1 MRNNRRYARAGR
13 SAALRFL
20 AAFFLAALPLG
31 LFGQAA
37 PDSITVEEAVS
48 AALAGNLAVKSMAV
62 ESRIKKRASDL
73 SFNHFLPSVSISG
86 TAAQLN
92 QVTPVL
98 VATAP
103 LPTGTYYAPSRTNLV
118 LGLTI
123 QEVFNATFFGLMD
136 QAAID
141 YQRSLITKAQ
151 AERSVAASV
160 RKIFYQLIVQ
170 DQAIELTRSRLES
183 AKERLRQAEVLYRL
197 GQGTELNYSY
207 ARMGVENLIPD
218 LRSMESARAAGLSQF
233 QEVLG
238 FDPNPAMKLDG
249 NLDVATVPVEGLS
262 ISADDRFDVRQSRQT
277 EKQLESALKIQ
288 RYALLPSLILQYSAD
303 PMLNGPG
310 ETNPLTGGTTSIFDS
325 ANWNQQTGA
334 LSITLSWSLDALLPA
349 STLRVAKAEVQDRLA
364 FARESTVQ
372 ALRASRDDAANQL
385 RAIRDSVEK
394 IGNLT
399 NAVDASKRVYDLTN
413 AAYQLGT
420 GRILD
425 LQDAEVAWQGTRIQL
440 LYERLNLA
448 SLVFDLEAKYQNLEI
463 AKPRAGPK

>member
-1 MRNNRRYARAGR
+1 MRGYSRLFF
-13 SAALRFL
+13 AALT
-20 AAFFLAALPLG
+20 AAALLSIRPLG
-31 LFGQAA
+31 LFAEAA
-37 PDSITVEEAVS
+37 PGSITVDEAVS
-48 AALAGNLAVKSMAV
+48 AALTNNLSVKSVAV

-73 SFNHFLPSVSISG
+73 SFNHFLPSVSMSG

-92 QVTPVL
+92 QVSPVIVGQTPAKDL
-98 VATAP
+98 VYY
-103 LPTGTYYAPSRTNLV
+103 PTSKTNLI
-118 LGLTI
+118 LGLTV

-141 YQRSLITKAQ
+141 YQRSIITKAQ

-160 RKIFYQLIVQ
+160 KKIFYQLLVQ

-183 AKERLRQAEVLYRL
+183 AQERLRQAEVLYRL

-207 ARMGVENLIPD
+207 ARMNVENLIPD
-218 LRSMESARAAGLSQF
+218 LQSMESAKAAGLAQF
-233 QEVLG
+233 QEALG

-249 NLDVATVPVEGLS
+249 SLDFETAPAEGLPV
-262 ISADDRFDVRQSRQT
+262 SADDRFEVRQSRQT

-303 PMLNGPG
+303 PTLNGPG
-310 ETNPLTGGTTSIFDS
+310 EKNPLTGKTISIFDS
-325 ANWNQQTGA
+325 ANWIQTTGA

-349 STLRVAKAEVQDRLA
+349 SSIRVAKAEVQDRLA
-364 FARESTVQ
+364 LARESTVQ
-372 ALRASRDDAANQL
+372 ALRAGRDDTASQL
-385 RAIRDSVEK
+385 RAMRDSADK
-394 IGNLT
+394 IGHLA
-399 NAVDASKRVYDLTN
+399 NAVEASKRVYDLTN

-425 LQDAEVAWQGTRIQL
+425 LQDAEVAWQGARIQL

-448 SLVFDLEAKYQNLEI
+448 SLVFDLEAKYQSLEI
-463 AKPRAGPK
+463 GTAKAGPR